1 MNINHSI
8 SAPSV
13 PDVADT
19 TSSTENKSVAAR
31 FMHMMADG
39 DRDTFDRLVA
49 PEAINRESRTE
60 PPAARV
66 PGPDGFY
73 ATALWLR
80 EAFGDFRHEVVHAVE
95 EDDVVVLDTV
105 MTARHVGPF
114 VTYDERGRVD
124 QVFAPTGKSFAVHQT
139 HWLRI
144 ADGKL
149 VEHWADRDDLGM
161 ARQAGWIPPTPA
173 GLIRNALAKRKAHK
187 ETAHSA

>member
-1 MNINHSI
+1 
-8 SAPSV
+8 
-13 PDVADT
+13 
-19 TSSTENKSVAAR
+19 
-31 FMHMMADG
+31 MHMMADG

-49 PEAINRESRTE
+49 PEATNRESRTE

-66 PGPDGFY
+66 PGPDGLY

-80 EAFGDFRHEVVHAVE
+80 EAFGDFHHEVVHAVE

-161 ARQAGWIPPTPA
+161 ARQAGWVPPTPA
-173 GLIRNALAKRKAHK
+173 GLIRNALAKRKVRK
-187 ETAHSA
+187 GTAHSA